1 MNEINFLIQLREQ
14 FPSQLLSTLLFA
26 LRQDKELWVEI
37 SETSLGERALS
48 ELPLTL
54 EAWTPAGLS
63 LYALG
68 HFEFLSRIRE
78 TPPQPLESD
87 LKEKAHE
94 AFEKWGSMK
103 LGNINLAEAGLL
115 ALAIRDQYFQKE
127 SWDGLENIIKNQPS
141 RLGTV
146 LSCLYGFLPEPHEF
160 ISCIEK
166 VSRSQDQSTLAL
178 QIIFSNPLSAEAQ
191 NQLIG
196 KLLAEQSLD
205 NITKILQTISI
216 HRPWQVRPIA
226 EGILERYDQNTENS
240 YIKKNAAV
248 EKNLQPLNDLLEDIA
263 DQVRLAQIYDLAK
276 KPEASVSKFAE
287 IIANFR
293 PLRAQ
298 LSANLA
304 QAITST
310 PNSTQGNKKGSAFD
324 TSVDAWKQAIK
335 LIPEEP
341 AYAAGLAKTL
351 TKAGKLEDAQAVLQ
365 SKNLKIGQEVQPN
378 ILITKAAIAN
388 QRKDKNLAN
397 QLAHEALAG
406 LSDRIKLSRDD
417 YRCLVEIFE
426 NNQLFPEMV
435 QTTRMAL
442 KEYPSDLEFLQYHA
456 IACSKTAQP
465 QAALESI
472 YSALSVNE
480 LEAEIENAE
489 TTNRP
494 ILDQLLIE
502 NLEAINAWKAALKE
516 RERYIAKQ
524 AEISADEY
532 LHLAKCALNADEPQ
546 RTLEVSE
553 MVLKTEPEND
563 HAHSL
568 LAKAANQLGDI
579 QVAEEHYDRAVQ
591 LNPDNAENW
600 IALGEM
606 YRSNGQSTKMVE
618 TLRMASQ
625 ALPNDARIHLALGE
639 AFLKQAMATQALT
652 SFKRAYQLQ
661 PDEKIALRLGQTML
675 SLGHFED
682 ALSVL
687 GNKYEEMHQQLETKL
702 QGKSISEDGISD
714 DGISENKI
722 SYDYPELTYGY
733 AQALIGVG
741 DHSQAISILGDLI
754 SAQPNNPAPC
764 LDMAKALLQ
773 IDDQPDSS
781 QRAVPFL
788 KRILS
793 IENPSQNEAEPKSSF
808 ENFLH
813 QDKLREI
820 QAEAKFYLAEAL
832 ENLGDMKQS
841 MQAYRKALEANQD
854 QDSSRRMKISL
865 GLGRVALK
873 LDQAETAIAA
883 LKEVTKTEPLNAAA
897 QRSLSEAY
905 LASNLAPEAFETAC
919 AAMELKPSDLPMLTW
934 FIDHGKKIHQLDSA
948 RGLQIQEEIIQA
960 LRRALKIE
968 PERLDLLA
976 SLGEIL
982 SENGQKEEA
991 LKIYRQIAEMPS
1003 EKYDLPTEI
1012 IYKMGKSVR
1021 KLGDPK
1027 LATQILESAVDN
1039 AQSEGSRE
1047 IAPSSQVISKIY
1059 AELAD
1064 AYRQTNELPAAR
1076 SAIKH
1081 AIELDPHQIN
1091 FLEQQSEIESAEKDY
1106 QAAYESLKEALRL
1119 DPSNIDLHYQI
1130 ANLLIVMGYL
1140 PTAYAH
1146 VEQALAIDE
1155 NLPESSSTETFEMK
1169 LLAAELSY
1177 LLLQSERAQAY
1188 LTEIEPQK
1196 LSKDNLFRHICLQV
1210 DLDLDGD
1217 HLDAAQKTIAEI
1229 RALNPEHPRCRA
1241 ARAHLKYLQGESAS
1255 GVDILKNIFKD
1266 QGIEKQDNAITY
1278 GNKIGIE
1285 RNEKVL
1291 TWLTVNRAAIRLNL
1305 WEEAFSVIDSLL
1317 HEDPHEPLANLR
1329 SAQMLVYQAEALRL
1343 SQDLAVMN
1351 HIISIDA
1358 LSDQARDRFQKAI
1371 HDTKDNLRR
1380 HIPEVED
1387 KEHDWWENEAS
1398 REITLWETRGQAI
1411 FQPGSQNAA
1420 QFKSIL
1426 KALKPKPE
1434 DIASLMTAFRNA
1446 GENETAINIVK
1457 MDWHPSYSNTE
1468 SSSDPSVLVQL
1479 SLSLEQEKPNQAFN
1493 IALDALERV
1502 QTNNHQRWVSPE
1514 MVKYLLARI
1523 AMREGNYSE
1532 ALQYIRE
1539 AISAWED
1546 EGLWHALAAE
1556 IYQINAPDQQ
1566 LPDLEQATYH
1576 LAKSVNLMPDYAPN
1590 YIHLGQV
1597 YTQQSEFDLAIEA
1610 LEKAS
1615 QSAPENG
1622 VIWLLLAKAQ
1632 NGLEDYEA
1640 AIFSLD
1646 LAIDRLEQPLEA
1658 QLLRAEL
1665 SIKTNNPGDAF
1676 NRAHA
1681 ILDEHPEHPQAL
1693 FILSQALQALDKPVE
1708 ALNIIEK
1715 ILPTVADNTAINLN
1729 RMQLIK
1735 QSKGISKA
1743 LEELNQE
1750 VSHHPDNPEL
1760 IALLAEWLLEAGKQ
1774 ELAVKTARTALQ
1786 YGVNNDK
1793 QNLPRNTLADLHYLI
1808 GKQTRESGQ
1817 LDQAIY
1823 HLNETIRYAPEK
1835 IEPYIELGE
1844 VYQARREFKQALK
1857 VYQKAIDSTEPD
1869 YRPYYY
1875 AGKVLKDNKDYLA
1888 AEAMLQKAEQ
1898 LAPNEVGIHRLLG
1911 AVVALNFIH
1920 NRRRAPTES

>member
-14 FPSQLLSTLLFA
+14 FPNDLVSPLLMA
-26 LRQDKELWVEI
+26 LRQDKLLWVEL

-48 ELPLTL
+48 ELPPTL

-68 HFEFLSRIRE
+68 RFELLGMVRKN
-78 TPPQPLESD
+78 PPQSIELH
-87 LKEKAHE
+87 LIEKAQE
-94 AFEKWGSMK
+94 EFEKWVTKKPGS
-103 LGNINLAEAGLL
+103 INLSEVGLL
-115 ALAIRDQYFQKE
+115 ALALRDQYFQKE
-127 SWDGLENIIKNQPS
+127 SWDVLERIIKNQPP
-141 RLGTV
+141 RLETV
-146 LSCLYGFLPEPHEF
+146 LSCLYGFLPEPYDF
-160 ISCIEK
+160 ISSIENL
-166 VSRSQDQSTLAL
+166 SQSQDQSTLVL
-178 QIIFSNPLSAEAQ
+178 QIILSNPLSAEAQ
-191 NQLIG
+191 NQLIS
-196 KLLAEQSLD
+196 KLLAKRSLD
-205 NITKILQTISI
+205 KITKFLQTISI
-216 HRPWQVRPIA
+216 HRPWQVRSIA
-226 EGILERYDQNTENS
+226 EDVLERFDQNTENS
-240 YIKKNAAV
+240 VIKNNEAL
-248 EKNLQPLNDLLEDIA
+248 EKSLQPLNDLLEDIA
-263 DQVRLAQIYDLAK
+263 DQVRLAQIYDLASY
-276 KPEASVSKFAE
+276 PEASVSKIAE

-310 PNSTQGNKKGSAFD
+310 SNSTQGNKKGSAFD

-341 AYAAGLAKTL
+341 AYAVGLAKTL
-351 TKAGKLEDAQAVLQ
+351 TKAGKFEDAQAVLQ
-365 SKNLKIGQEVQPN
+365 SKNLEIGQEVHPN

-397 QLAHEALAG
+397 QLAREALAG
-406 LSDRIKLSRDD
+406 LCNGIKLSPED
-417 YRCLVEIFE
+417 YLCLVELFE
-426 NNQLFPEMV
+426 NNQLFPELV
-435 QTTRMAL
+435 QTAKMAL
-442 KEYPSDLEFLQYHA
+442 EEYPNDLNFLRYHA

-472 YSALSVNE
+472 YTALSINE
-480 LEAEIENAE
+480 LEAGTKNAE
-489 TTNRP
+489 TTDRL

-502 NLEAINAWKAALKE
+502 NLEAINAWKPALKE

-524 AEISADEY
+524 ADISADEY
-532 LHLAKCALNADEPQ
+532 LHLAKCALNADKPQ
-546 RTLEVSE
+546 RTLEVSQI
-553 MVLKTEPEND
+553 VLKTEPEND

-568 LAKAANQLGDI
+568 LAKAANQLGNY
-579 QVAEEHYDRAVQ
+579 QVAEEHFDRAVQ
-591 LNPDNAENW
+591 LNPDQAENW

-606 YRSNGQSTKMVE
+606 YGSNQQSTKMVE

-639 AFLKQAMATQALT
+639 AFLSQAMVTQALT

-661 PDEKIALRLGQTML
+661 TDEKIALRLGQTML

-687 GNKYEEMHQQLETKL
+687 GNKYEEMHQKLGTKL
-702 QGKSISEDGISD
+702 QGKNLSD
-714 DGISENKI
+714 DELSVNKI
-722 SYDYPELTYGY
+722 SYEYPELTYGY

-793 IENPSQNEAEPKSSF
+793 IENPSQHEAESKSLF
-808 ENFLH
+808 DNFLP
-813 QDKLREI
+813 QDKLQEI
-820 QAEAKFYLAEAL
+820 QAEARLYLAEAL

-883 LKEVTKTEPLNAAA
+883 LKEVTKVEPLNAAA

-905 LASNLAPEAFETAC
+905 LASDLAPEAFEAAC
-919 AAMELKPSDLPMLTW
+919 AAMELKPSDLSMLIW
-934 FIDHGKKIHQLDSA
+934 FIEHGKKIHQLNSA
-948 RGLQIQEEIIQA
+948 RGLNIQEEIIQA

-976 SLGEIL
+976 SLSETL

-991 LKIYRQIAEMPS
+991 LKVYRQIAEMPP
-1003 EKYDLPTEI
+1003 EKFDLPTELV
-1012 IYKMGKSVR
+1012 YKMGKSVR

-1039 AQSEGSRE
+1039 AQAEGVKE
-1047 IAPSSQVISKIY
+1047 IAPASQVISKIY

-1091 FLEQQSEIESAEKDY
+1091 FLRQQSEIERTQKDY
-1106 QAAYESLKEALRL
+1106 QAAYESLMEALRL
-1119 DPSNIDLHYQI
+1119 DASNIDLHYQI

-1146 VEQALAIDE
+1146 LEQAMAIDE
-1155 NLPESSSTETFEMK
+1155 NLPESSSTETCEMK

-1196 LSKDNLFRHICLQV
+1196 LSKDNLFRQFCLQV

-1217 HLDAAQKTIAEI
+1217 HLDSAQRTIAEI
-1229 RALNPEHPRCRA
+1229 RTLNPEHPRCRA
-1241 ARAHLKYLQGESAS
+1241 AYAYLKYLQGESAS
-1255 GVDILKNIFKD
+1255 GVDLLRNVFKD
-1266 QGIEKQDNAITY
+1266 QDIEKQDNPITD

-1291 TWLTVNRAAIRLNL
+1291 TWLTVNGAAISLNL

-1317 HEDPHEPLANLR
+1317 HEYPHEPLAYLR
-1329 SAQMLVYQAEALRL
+1329 SVQMLVYQAEALRL
-1343 SQDLAVMN
+1343 CQELAVKN
-1351 HIISIDA
+1351 HIISNDA
-1358 LSDQARDRFQKAI
+1358 LSDQARDRFQKAVNG
-1371 HDTKDNLRR
+1371 TKDNLRR

-1411 FQPGSQNAA
+1411 FQPDSQNAA
-1420 QFKSIL
+1420 QFKSIV
-1426 KALKPKPE
+1426 KAIKPKPE
-1434 DIASLMTAFRNA
+1434 DIASLMTVFRNA

-1468 SSSDPSVLVQL
+1468 SPSDPLVLVQL
-1479 SLSLEQEKPNQAFN
+1479 SLSLEQENPKQAFQ
-1493 IALDALERV
+1493 IASDALERV
-1502 QTNNHQRWVSPE
+1502 QSNNHQRWISPE
-1514 MVKYLLARI
+1514 MLKYLLARI
-1523 AMREGNYSE
+1523 AMREEKYFE
-1532 ALQYIRE
+1532 ALKNIGE
-1539 AISAWED
+1539 AVSAWED

-1556 IYQINAPDQQ
+1556 IYQVNAPDLQ

-1576 LAKSVNLMPDYAPN
+1576 LVKSANLLPDYAPN
-1590 YIHLGQV
+1590 YVHLGQV
-1597 YTQQSEFDLAIEA
+1597 YTQQGEFDLAIEA

-1640 AIFSLD
+1640 ALFSLD

-1658 QLLRAEL
+1658 QLMRAEL
-1665 SIKTNNPGDAF
+1665 SLKTDNPGDAF

-1681 ILDEHPEHPQAL
+1681 ILDEHPDHPQAL
-1693 FILSQALQALDKPVE
+1693 FILSQALQALDKPAE

-1715 ILPTVADNTAINLN
+1715 ILPTIADSTAIYLN
-1729 RMQLIK
+1729 RMHLIK

-1750 VSHHPDNPEL
+1750 VSHHPDNPAL

-1786 YGVNNDK
+1786 YGGNNDK
-1793 QNLPRNTLADLHYLI
+1793 QKLPRNTLADLHYLI
-1808 GKQTRESGQ
+1808 GKQTRETGQ

-1835 IEPYIELGE
+1835 IEPYLELGE

-1920 NRRRAPTES
+1920 NRRRAPTKS